1 MSPHWCSFHLL
12 MSIVFLEIS
21 DVTGGVQRQVMFL
34 RGQYWDQHCS
44 TLSVTWTMGLR
55 APSESLPV
63 TPSFWSSF
71 STHWRD
77 GMLSTEASAGQRG
90 GYMWTSWTSMW
101 PSTRSCTWVRTT
113 QSANTGWAEN
123 GLRAALEK
131 TSESWSTR
139 SSTRHAIIQQSWARK
154 PDVSWAASK
163 LAWEEGWVR
172 WFCLWILFLWDLTQ
186 RAAYSSEVL
195 NIEWRWTCWSEPRGG
210 HADDQRAEA
219 TLLWRCAGRVG
230 FFSLEK
236 RSSWGDS
243 TSQNLKGAYRKDR
256 ERLLTRACR
265 DR

>member
-139 SSTRHAIIQQSWARK
+139 SSTRHAIIQQCAVVGQKTRCVLGCIKTSMGRR
-154 PDVSWAASK
+154 
-163 LAWEEGWVR
+163 L
-172 WFCLWILFLWDLTQ
+172 
-186 RAAYSSEVL
+186 SEVIL
-195 NIEWRWTCWSEPRGG
+195 PLDSVFVRPHPEGCIQLWGPQHRMEMDLLKWAQRRPCRWPEGRSHSPMEMCWESGVFQPGEKKF
-210 HADDQRAEA
+210 
-219 TLLWRCAGRVG
+219 LGRQH
-230 FFSLEK
+230 LPE
-236 RSSWGDS
+236 
-243 TSQNLKGAYRKDR
+243 LKGSLQERQR
-256 ERLLTRACR
+256 ETFNKGM
-265 DR
+265 